1 MKKYG
6 YRRLTIMKI
15 ILELLNVENVVMI
28 NILCLHYLK
37 KIMGE
42 IYNEYISDDLKN
54 DPQIQIRI
62 QTILPDGCSN

>member
-1 MKKYG
+1 
-6 YRRLTIMKI
+6 MKI

-37 KIMGE
+37 KIMDE
-42 IYNEYISDDLKN
+42 IYNEYISDGLKN
-54 DPQIQIRI
+54 DPQIRI